1 MFSADCRR
9 CQPIREGGAAGRPTR
24 GEETDKLVLQSGLF
38 IISTWRAA
46 GEGGG
51 EVGGG
56 GIMIYTLWEGRTVT
70 DRDESGLAL
79 LSISVDTGEA
89 GNVGLTKHHV
99 QTYQGSRL
107 SHVFS
112 PGGPRLLMY

>member
-9 CQPIREGGAAGRPTR
+9 CQPIREGGAAGRPIR

-51 EVGGG
+51 RGDNDIYAVGGS
-56 GIMIYTLWEGRTVT
+56 
-70 DRDESGLAL
+70 DR
-79 LSISVDTGEA
+79 
-89 GNVGLTKHHV
+89 
-99 QTYQGSRL
+99 Y
-107 SHVFS
+107 
-112 PGGPRLLMY
+112 